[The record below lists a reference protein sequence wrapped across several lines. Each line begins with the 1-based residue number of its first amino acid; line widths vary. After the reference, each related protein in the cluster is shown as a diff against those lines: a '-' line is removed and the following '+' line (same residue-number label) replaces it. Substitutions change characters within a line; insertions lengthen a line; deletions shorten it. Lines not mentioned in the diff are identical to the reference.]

1 MLYELNKTATA
12 IADGISLRKRAQEM
26 AFSDISTL
34 AASRKKA
41 VPSRNQGLRPSK
53 ELLLLDIDR

>member
-41 VPSRNQGLRPSK
+41 VPSRN
-53 ELLLLDIDR
+53 